1 MPICNWMFWTT
12 SQMCYSNPLSQIA
25 CEIALFI
32 HYSYSPIL
40 TSHSLFLSVA
50 HCGGHFSYLNDFSN
64 SSLHAVKLSVKSY
77 SGKLFGIY
85 VKFIFEISW
94 KWKHHL
100 QWDIQ
105 LLNILCTVFYLF
117 LLITRENVSY
127 AVHAAT
133 LPLWCFRFSI
143 FLYWIWLADTSTSK
157 WVQCLVNFWFVEQ
170 MFNKRIN
177 CLHKRYLLY
186 LFSPMARQSLA
197 LRLSI
202 APQWRHNTGFLSALF
217 LQSDAICQLW

>member
-50 HCGGHFSYLNDFSN
+50 HCGGHFSNLNDFSN

-105 LLNILCTVFYLF
+105 LLNILCTVFLSLPPHNKGECF
-117 LLITRENVSY
+117 VCCTCGDF
-127 AVHAAT
+127 AT
-133 LPLWCFRFSI
+133 LMFPI
-143 FLYWIWLADTSTSK
+143 FNIFVLNLVGWHKHKQVGAMFGKFLICWAD
-157 WVQCLVNFWFVEQ
+157 VQ
-170 MFNKRIN
+170 
-177 CLHKRYLLY
+177 
-186 LFSPMARQSLA
+186 
-197 LRLSI
+197 
-202 APQWRHNTGFLSALF
+202 
-217 LQSDAICQLW
+217 